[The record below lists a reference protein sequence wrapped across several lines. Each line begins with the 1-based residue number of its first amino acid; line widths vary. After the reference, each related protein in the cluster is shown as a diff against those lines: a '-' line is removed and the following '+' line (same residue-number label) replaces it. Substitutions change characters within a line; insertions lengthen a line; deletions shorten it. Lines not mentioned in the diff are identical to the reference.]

1 MMGIIFNESQTLSQ
15 KSSELNLESVI
26 LINERSQSVLNNSL
40 IGSLAGGCGWGVKS
54 GKLESV

>member
-40 IGSLAGGCGWGVKS
+40 IGSLAGAGGWGVKS